1 LDKPTVW
8 HKFSPLAQEYGSVN
22 LGQGFPDWDPPD
34 FVIQA
39 MRSATDPKYGRNAN
53 QYARSYGHMPLAKVL
68 AEYYS
73 QRWKMDIYPATQIAT
88 ATGVTNVLYCALQGL
103 LEPGDEVLLFE
114 PAFDIYFSQVQ
125 MAGGK
130 CVFCPLRADIDKAS
144 SGGASQVFTLDLDE
158 LASKITD
165 RTKVL
170 ILNTPHNPTGKIF
183 SKQELQG
190 IADIV
195 LNIPIWSSCRM
206 KSCRL

>member
-1 LDKPTVW
+1 LISNFASSRLDGLDKPTVW
-8 HKFSPLAQEYGSVN
+8 HKFSPLAQEYGSFN

-68 AEYYS
+68 AEDYS
-73 QRWKMDIYPATQIAT
+73 QRWKMDIDPATQIAT

-130 CVFCPLRADIDKAS
+130 CVFCPLRADFDKAS
-144 SGGASQVFTLDLDE
+144 SGVRPKSLPWTWTSLHPKL
-158 LASKITD
+158 
-165 RTKVL
+165 RTG
-170 ILNTPHNPTGKIF
+170 P
-183 SKQELQG
+183 
-190 IADIV
+190 
-195 LNIPIWSSCRM
+195 RY
-206 KSCRL
+206 